1 MMQQYLR
8 IKAQHPDMLL
18 FYRMGDFYELF
29 HADAERAARLLD
41 ITLTQRGASNG
52 QPIKMA
58 GVPYHAAEQYLARLV
73 KLGESVAICEQI
85 GDPATS
91 KGPVERKVVRIV
103 TPGTVT
109 DSALLEEKRDNL
121 LLAISSPPL
130 TAKGSLRSSGEPNG
144 VLPAG
149 ARGGREGL
157 ARPGGVGL
165 AWLNLASGQ
174 FFVCET
180 AAANLPAELERLQPS
195 EILHAENL
203 DPLSLRGRAGAGEGS
218 RAALK
223 SLPAWHFD
231 LETARRGLCQ
241 QFATLDLAGF
251 GCDDFTVGLEAAG
264 ALLGYAKLTQGQAIS
279 HIRSVQVYSADQYV
293 RMDAATRRNLEI
305 TQTLRGEPAPTLL
318 SLLDTCATN
327 MGSRLLHHWLHHPL
341 RDQNVLRA
349 RLDAVDKLLL
359 PPSPAGGRGAGGEGS
374 HNEALSTNPLT
385 PTLSR
390 LRERELFRS
399 VHDHL
404 KPCVDVE
411 RITARIALR
420 SARPR
425 DLSGLRDTLLTLPQ
439 LHAALAQCD
448 APLIRQLADALHQPV
463 RPERVEG
470 SSRSDGQ
477 PVASVHASTGSAQT
491 ANELV
496 ELLQK
501 TIKPEPSSVLRE
513 GGVIADGFDAELD
526 ELRGIQ
532 TNCGDFLL
540 ALEARERARTGI
552 ATLKVEYNRVHGF
565 YIEVTHAQSANVPDD
580 YRRRQTLKNA
590 ERYITP
596 ELKTFEDKALS
607 ANERALAREK
617 FLYEQLLDQ
626 LAPFIPQLQR
636 IAAAIAELDV
646 LATFAE
652 RAATLNFSE
661 PQFSDGAQI
670 EIKQGRHPVV
680 EAQVDNFTP
689 NDTTL
694 NETRRTLLITGPN
707 MGGKSTYMRQVAII
721 ALLAHVGCF
730 VPAQEAVLGEIDQ
743 IFTRIGASD
752 DLASG
757 RSTFMVEM
765 TEAANILHNATEKS
779 LVLVDEIGRG
789 TSTFDGLALA
799 YAIARHLLEKNRSYT
814 LFATHYFELTRLAE
828 EFAQLANV
836 HLAAIEHQHSIV
848 FLHSVNEGAASQS
861 YGLQVAALAGV
872 PNDVIK
878 AAKKQLRKLEQNS
891 AAQNPQ
897 GDLFDSKPEMP
908 EPEEHPVLKSLREL
922 QPDELSPKE
931 ALERLYQM
939 KRLV

>member
-1 MMQQYLR
+1 MSEQHLQPQAKQEPGGIAKTAAGNHTPMMQQYLR

-29 HADAERAARLLD
+29 HEDAARAAKLLD

-103 TPGTVT
+103 TPGTLT
-109 DSALLEEKRDNL
+109 DSALLEEKRDSL
-121 LLAISSPPL
+121 LLAL
-130 TAKGSLRSSGEPNG
+130 HERHGKL
-144 VLPAG
+144 
-149 ARGGREGL
+149 
-157 ARPGGVGL
+157 GL

-180 AAANLPAELERLQPS
+180 AAENLSAELERLQPS
-195 EILHAENL
+195 EILHTENTHL
-203 DPLSLRGRAGAGEGS
+203 QANNH
-218 RAALK
+218 AALK
-223 SLPAWHFD
+223 TLPDWHFD
-231 LETARRGLCQ
+231 LETSRRALCQ

-251 GCDDFTVGLEAAG
+251 GCDDYSVGLEAAG

-279 HIRSVQVYSADQYV
+279 HIRALQVYSADRYV
-293 RMDAATRRNLEI
+293 RMDASTRRNLEI

-327 MGSRLLHHWLHHPL
+327 MGSRMLHHWLHHPL
-341 RDQNVLRA
+341 RDRNVLRA
-349 RLDAVDKLLL
+349 RLDAV
-359 PPSPAGGRGAGGEGS
+359 GS
-374 HNEALSTNPLT
+374 LNESTLFQNIHEQ
-385 PTLSR
+385 
-390 LRERELFRS
+390 LR
-399 VHDHL
+399 
-404 KPCVDVE
+404 PCVDVE

-439 LHAALAQCD
+439 LHATLAASD
-448 APLIRQLADALHQPV
+448 SPLVKTLADALQADAQLV
-463 RPERVEG
+463 
-470 SSRSDGQ
+470 SILQRSLK
-477 PVASVHASTGSAQT
+477 A
-491 ANELV
+491 
-496 ELLQK
+496 
-501 TIKPEPSSVLRE
+501 EPSSVLRE

-532 TNCGDFLL
+532 NNCGEFLL
-540 ALEARERARTGI
+540 ALETRERARSGI

-565 YIEVTHAQSANVPDD
+565 YIEVSHAQSGNVPDD
-580 YRRRQTLKNA
+580 YRRRHTLKNA

-626 LAPFIPQLQR
+626 LAPHIAALQR

-646 LATFAE
+646 LTAFAE
-652 RAATLNFSE
+652 RAATLNYSA
-661 PQFSDGAQI
+661 PQFSDEPKI
-670 EIKQGRHPVV
+670 LITQGRHPVV
-680 EAQVDNFTP
+680 EAQVDTFTP

-694 NETRRTLLITGPN
+694 NEARRMLLITGPN
-707 MGGKSTYMRQVAII
+707 MGGKSTYMRQVALI
-721 ALLAHVGCF
+721 ALLAHCGSF
-730 VPAQEAVLGEIDQ
+730 VPAQQAVLGEIDQ

-799 YAIARHLLEKNRSYT
+799 YAIARHLLESNRSYT
-814 LFATHYFELTRLAE
+814 LFATHYFELTRLSE
-828 EFAQLANV
+828 EFTQLSNV

-872 PNDVIK
+872 PNDVIR
-878 AAKKQLRKLEQNS
+878 AAKKQLLKLEQNS

-897 GDLFDSKPEMP
+897 GDLFDKKTEMP
-908 EPEEHPVLKSLREL
+908 EPEEHPVLKTLREV

-931 ALERLYQM
+931 ALEKLYQL
-939 KRLV
+939 KKLV

>member
-1 MMQQYLR
+1 MNNLVLEKHTPMMQQYLR
-8 IKAQHPDMLL
+8 LKSQHADMLL

-29 HADAERAARLLD
+29 HDDAERAAKLLD

-52 QPIKMA
+52 SPIKMA

-121 LLAISSPPL
+121 LLALHQS
-130 TAKGSLRSSGEPNG
+130 RNE
-144 VLPAG
+144 
-149 ARGGREGL
+149 
-157 ARPGGVGL
+157 VGL

-174 FFVCET
+174 LLVAELD
-180 AAANLPAELERLQPS
+180 AKQLPAELERLQPS
-195 EILHAENL
+195 EILIAEGA
-203 DPLSLRGRAGAGEGS
+203 DEPLFRD
-218 RAALK
+218 AAIK
-223 SLPAWHFD
+223 SLPDWHFD
-231 LETARRGLCQ
+231 RDAAHRALCQ
-241 QFATLDLAGF
+241 QFATRDLAGF
-251 GCDDFTVGLEAAG
+251 GCDNYTAGLAAAG
-264 ALLGYAKLTQGQAIS
+264 ALLGYAKLTQGQSIA
-279 HIRSVQVYSADQYV
+279 HVRAVQVYHADQYV
-293 RMDAATRRNLEI
+293 RMDANTRRNLEI

-327 MGSRLLHHWLHHPL
+327 MGSRLLAHWLHHPL
-341 RDQNVLRA
+341 RDRNVLRA
-349 RLDAVDKLLL
+349 RLDAVDELDDKF
-359 PPSPAGGRGAGGEGS
+359 SAV
-374 HNEALSTNPLT
+374 
-385 PTLSR
+385 
-390 LRERELFRS
+390 REQ
-399 VHDHL
+399 L
-404 KPCVDVE
+404 KPSVDVE
-411 RITARIALR
+411 RITARIALK

-425 DLSGLRDTLLTLPQ
+425 DLSGLRDTLKQLPQ
-439 LHAALAQCD
+439 LSALLAGVT
-448 APLIRQLADALHQPV
+448 APRIRQLAADLNLAASHKIVSGESHQSV
-463 RPERVEG
+463 RPDGTTSHSTRPSKDDGQVAGYEPVEG
-470 SSRSDGQ
+470 SAHSAEQTG
-477 PVASVHASTGSAQT
+477 ASIRPSTSSGRTDDREAART
-491 ANELV
+491 GNELV
-496 ELLQK
+496 DLLEK
-501 TIKPEPSSVLRE
+501 TLKPEPSSVLRE

-552 ATLKVEYNRVHGF
+552 DKLKVEYNRVHGF
-565 YIEVTHAQSANVPDD
+565 YIEVSAANADKVPDD
-580 YRRRQTLKNA
+580 YRRRQTLKNV

-596 ELKTFEDKALS
+596 ELKAFEDKALS
-607 ANERALAREK
+607 ANDRALAREK
-617 FLYEQLLDQ
+617 FLYDQLLDA
-626 LAPFIPQLQR
+626 LAPYIPQLQR

-652 RAATLNFSE
+652 RTATLNFSA
-661 PQFSDGAQI
+661 PQFNDDAQLS
-670 EIKQGRHPVV
+670 IKQGRHPVV
-680 EAQVDNFTP
+680 EAQVEQFTP
-689 NDTTL
+689 NDTL
-694 NETRRTLLITGPN
+694 LHDARRMLLITGPN
-707 MGGKSTYMRQVAII
+707 MGGKSTYMRQTAII

-765 TEAANILHNATEKS
+765 TEAANILHNATGKS

-799 YAIARHLLEKNRSYT
+799 YAIARHLLENNRSYT

-836 HLAAIEHQHSIV
+836 HLAAVEHQHSIV

-872 PNDVIK
+872 PNGVIRN
-878 AAKKQLRKLEQNS
+878 AKKQLVRLEQNS

-897 GDLFDSKPEMP
+897 GDLFAAGPSFGMGESP
-908 EPEEHPVLKSLREL
+908 EPEEHPLVAALRDL

-931 ALERLYQM
+931 ALEKLYQL
-939 KRLV
+939 KKIL

>member
-1 MMQQYLR
+1 MSDTALEKHTPMMQQYLR
-8 IKAQHPDMLL
+8 LKADHQDKLL

-29 HADAERAARLLD
+29 HDDAVRVAKLLD

-52 QPIKMA
+52 SPIKMA
-58 GVPYHAAEQYLARLV
+58 GVPYHAVEQYLARLV
-73 KLGESVAICEQI
+73 KMGESVAICEQI

-121 LLAISSPPL
+121 LLAL
-130 TAKGSLRSSGEPNG
+130 HQRNNE
-144 VLPAG
+144 
-149 ARGGREGL
+149 
-157 ARPGGVGL
+157 VGL

-174 FFVCET
+174 FTLAEV
-180 AAANLPAELERLQPS
+180 AAKQLPAELERLQPS
-195 EILHAENL
+195 EILFAESTTAPQFKN
-203 DPLSLRGRAGAGEGS
+203 
-218 RAALK
+218 AANK
-223 SLPAWHFD
+223 SLPDWHFD
-231 LETARRGLCQ
+231 RDTAHRALCQ
-241 QFATLDLAGF
+241 QFGTRDLAGF

-264 ALLGYAKLTQGQAIS
+264 ALLGYAKLTQGQSIT
-279 HIRSVQVYSADQYV
+279 HIRSAQVYHADEYV

-327 MGSRLLHHWLHHPL
+327 MGSRLLAHWLHHPL
-341 RDQNVLRA
+341 RDRTVLQA
-349 RLDAVDKLLL
+349 RLEAVEQLNSL
-359 PPSPAGGRGAGGEGS
+359 
-374 HNEALSTNPLT
+374 HHT
-385 PTLSR
+385 
-390 LRERELFRS
+390 
-399 VHDHL
+399 VHEQL
-404 KPCVDVE
+404 KPSVDVE

-425 DLSGLRDTLLTLPQ
+425 DLSGLRDTLKTLPQ
-439 LHAALAQCD
+439 LHSTLAKCDAALIQ
-448 APLIRQLADALHQPV
+448 QLAAALNLSERPAPHPTV
-463 RPERVEG
+463 RPEPVEG
-470 SSRSDGQ
+470 SARSAGGPEGTHQ
-477 PVASVHASTGSAQT
+477 TGAPANPSTGSGRT
-491 ANELV
+491 GIELV

-501 TIKPEPSSVLRE
+501 TIKAEPSSVLRE
-513 GGVIADGFDAELD
+513 GGVIADGFDFELD

-532 TNCGDFLL
+532 TNCGDFLME
-540 ALEARERARTGI
+540 LELRERARTGI
-552 ATLKVEYNRVHGF
+552 DKLKVEYNRVHGF
-565 YIEVTHAQSANVPDD
+565 YIEVSFANADKVPDD
-580 YRRRQTLKNA
+580 YRRRQTLKNV

-596 ELKTFEDKALS
+596 ELKAFEDKALS
-607 ANERALAREK
+607 ANDRALAREK

-652 RAATLNFSE
+652 RAATLNFSA
-661 PQFSDGAQI
+661 PQFSDDAQLVI
-670 EIKQGRHPVV
+670 RQGRHPVV
-680 EAQVDNFTP
+680 QAQVDTFTP
-689 NDTTL
+689 NDCTL
-694 NETRRTLLITGPN
+694 NDTRRTLLITGPN

-765 TEAANILHNATEKS
+765 TEAANILHNATDKS

-799 YAIARHLLEKNRSYT
+799 YAIARHLLEINRSYT

-828 EFAQLANV
+828 EFKQLANV
-836 HLAAIEHQHSIV
+836 HLAAVEHQHSIV

-872 PNDVIK
+872 PNSVIRS
-878 AAKKQLRKLEQNS
+878 AKKQLVKLEQNS

-897 GDLFDSKPEMP
+897 GDLFTAAPEAP
-908 EPEEHPVLKSLREL
+908 EPEEHPLLSALRDL
-922 QPDELSPKE
+922 QPDEMSPKE
-931 ALERLYQM
+931 ALERIYQL
-939 KRLV
+939 KKLIS